1 MCIRDRSR
9 GFGFVSFQR
18 EDSAKQVLQNRYH
31 DMLGKRVEVKSAV
44 PRGQAPPPQRGP
56 PRSSQGYGYA
66 RGGGPG
72 SGYGYGGNGPSL
84 EEDPL
89 HGVRKAAS
97 KVKSNLV
104 MGILTSQKHLLMVGL
119 NILLLKVMFIT
130 ITQKLVYRSG
140 NDHPKCN
147 NCRSLDVIVSILR
160 ILRNLPR

>member
-1 MCIRDRSR
+1 MVKPHHHNVGLLVPLKDMAMLE
-9 GFGFVSFQR
+9 VVV
-18 EDSAKQVLQNRYH
+18 QVV
-31 DMLGKRVEVKSAV
+31 DMVMEGMV
-44 PRGQAPPPQRGP
+44 QAM
-56 PRSSQGYGYA
+56 
-66 RGGGPG
+66 
-72 SGYGYGGNGPSL
+72 